1 MKKRTLIFLL
11 LPAVI
16 IAAAIIYSM
25 AAKEDSNKP
34 LETEVKLGEFEIL
47 VAVTGE
53 LQAQTSTDIMAPLLL
68 RSRELRIRNIKIQD
82 LVVEGTVVDSGDWI
96 ATLDR
101 SEADN
106 LLKVLHDSGVTS
118 AVKIGEVVDEP
129 VGIIVE

>member
-53 LQAQTSTDIMAPLLL
+53 LQAQT
-68 RSRELRIRNIKIQD
+68 
-82 LVVEGTVVDSGDWI
+82 
-96 ATLDR
+96 
-101 SEADN
+101 
-106 LLKVLHDSGVTS
+106 
-118 AVKIGEVVDEP
+118 
-129 VGIIVE
+129 